1 MQICLVQKQSWFGVF
16 RMRLK
21 AIYAIFLLI
30 MFSCSEPDL
39 ELDND
44 YDPKNPD
51 FVAPMT
57 IIQYVDDV
65 ISENEIEIF
74 WDGNQ
79 VDMEFQTRLDNGD
92 WSDWSNRK
100 SETFSYLDEGIHDIF
115 VKGKYTS
122 GTVEDYPDT
131 VSFEVDAISNNSL
144 RIHPLRTVTT
154 SEETFFIDIIAED
167 INENLA
173 GAGITIKFSESL
185 LSFAGDTLALGSFF
199 SENDDNIIY
208 FYSIEKTV
216 GDIYFHLDIATIDD
230 AKFFNGTG
238 SIATLE
244 LKALSTNNDAV
255 IQFIGETT
263 TMRKANNNEININ
276 ELVGGLIEIE

>member
-1 MQICLVQKQSWFGVF
+1 
-16 RMRLK
+16 MRLK
-21 AIYAIFLLI
+21 NIYAIFLLTI
-30 MFSCSEPDL
+30 FSCSEPEL
-39 ELDND
+39 QLDNE
-44 YDPKNPD
+44 YDPENPD
-51 FVAPMT
+51 FEAPMT
-57 IIQYVDDV
+57 TIQYVDQV

-79 VDMEFQTRLDNGD
+79 VDMEFQTRLDDGD

-100 SETFSYLDEGIHDIF
+100 SQTFSYLDEGIHEIF
-115 VKGKYTS
+115 VKGRYAS

-144 RIHPLRTVTT
+144 RIHPLRTETT
-154 SEETFFIDIIAED
+154 SEETFYIDIIAED

-199 SENDDNIIY
+199 SEDDDKIIY
-208 FYSIEKTV
+208 FYSIEESV

-238 SIATLE
+238 TIATLE
-244 LKALSTNNDAV
+244 FQALSTNDDAV
-255 IQFIGETT
+255 IQFIDETT
-263 TMRKANNNEININ
+263 TMRKANNSEININ